1 MNKQGKIQ
9 LIEIFC
15 IFTASIVIYLSNG
28 VTIAAGDTIPNSL
41 LAFNLLENHTLNFDN
56 FRNTF
61 HCTQSYGNCSF
72 FIEGINRH
80 LTSIYPIG
88 TAIVTFPLYVIFY
101 AYIKLLFNYGG
112 VTLDLTS
119 SSFEIYR
126 LFFEKLAATITTAIS
141 IVIFYLSLR
150 LKFTKIVSLVSTL
163 IFAFATNTWMTSSQG
178 LWQHTA
184 SNLALII
191 AIFSLLKANRAS
203 EKNQIL
209 WLVVAGITC
218 GLLPGIRPTSTLYT
232 IAAIIY
238 SIFTYRYQ
246 SLFLLLGLVSALPSI
261 AWNLYYFGNFTGGY
275 SRMFSTLPYEF
286 TLSHFINASLG
297 TLISPSRG
305 LLIFSPIVLYC
316 LPGTYKVFQARSGKD
331 EKLIG
336 CMTFCALILLF
347 NYFFY
352 VCWWAGDSYGARFT
366 TDILPITCYLIAY
379 CMSFN
384 LKKNIIFQLNKLY
397 IIIFITV
404 LIFSTFTQFVGS
416 FGAKPG
422 ALWYPIPLNIDNDEN
437 HYRFWSLRDSSIE
450 RNAKAVFHKIIKP
463 PIEQPAYIQGLSG
476 KIKQVIYKN
485 NQPLNSSIS
494 VKPGSEEIIR
504 IKLENTGLSKWFGY
518 ESALEKGEVRVR
530 GRFYDENNKQVSE
543 VRLYVSGTPK
553 QYESTEAIASV
564 TFPKEAGIYKLV
576 FDLISEA
583 VGEFPNSTGKPL
595 YELNINVGNQQ
606 QKKLQLPSVQIF
618 SQEIKILNK
627 ITYLKVDSMYNIP
640 FLLKNTSNFIWSN
653 TERNPT
659 NFSYRWLDINGKVV
673 IADGE
678 RTALPFNLSPGE
690 SAAIN
695 AIIKTPSQPGKY
707 TLALSMVQE
716 SVTWFSD
723 KQADF
728 PKFEITITPN
738 IM

>member
-1 MNKQGKIQ
+1 
-9 LIEIFC
+9 
-15 IFTASIVIYLSNG
+15 
-28 VTIAAGDTIPNSL
+28 
-41 LAFNLLENHTLNFDN
+41 
-56 FRNTF
+56 
-61 HCTQSYGNCSF
+61 
-72 FIEGINRH
+72 
-80 LTSIYPIG
+80 
-88 TAIVTFPLYVIFY
+88 
-101 AYIKLLFNYGG
+101 
-112 VTLDLTS
+112 
-119 SSFEIYR
+119 
-126 LFFEKLAATITTAIS
+126 
-141 IVIFYLSLR
+141 
-150 LKFTKIVSLVSTL
+150 
-163 IFAFATNTWMTSSQG
+163 
-178 LWQHTA
+178 
-184 SNLALII
+184 
-191 AIFSLLKANRAS
+191 
-203 EKNQIL
+203 
-209 WLVVAGITC
+209 
-218 GLLPGIRPTSTLYT
+218 
-232 IAAIIY
+232 
-238 SIFTYRYQ
+238 
-246 SLFLLLGLVSALPSI
+246 
-261 AWNLYYFGNFTGGY
+261 
-275 SRMFSTLPYEF
+275 
-286 TLSHFINASLG
+286 
-297 TLISPSRG
+297 
-305 LLIFSPIVLYC
+305 
-316 LPGTYKVFQARSGKD
+316 
-331 EKLIG
+331 
-336 CMTFCALILLF
+336 
-347 NYFFY
+347 
-352 VCWWAGDSYGARFT
+352 
-366 TDILPITCYLIAY
+366 
-379 CMSFN
+379 
-384 LKKNIIFQLNKLY
+384 
-397 IIIFITV
+397 
-404 LIFSTFTQFVGS
+404 
-416 FGAKPG
+416 
-422 ALWYPIPLNIDNDEN
+422 
-437 HYRFWSLRDSSIE
+437 
-450 RNAKAVFHKIIKP
+450 
-463 PIEQPAYIQGLSG
+463 
-476 KIKQVIYKN
+476 
-485 NQPLNSSIS
+485 

-618 SQEIKILNK
+618 SQEIKILKK
-627 ITYLKVDSMYNIP
+627 ITYLKVDFMYNIP

-707 TLALSMVQE
+707 TLVLSMVQE